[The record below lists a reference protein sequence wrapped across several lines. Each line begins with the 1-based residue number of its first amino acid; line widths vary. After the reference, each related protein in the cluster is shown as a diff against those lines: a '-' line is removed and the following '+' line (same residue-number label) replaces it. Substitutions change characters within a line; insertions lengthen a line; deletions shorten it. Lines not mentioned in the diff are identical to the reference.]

1 MEVINDS
8 TTMQS
13 RIDAVL
19 AAPIMEWD
27 FSPDIQ
33 WQPGDPLWKHPDERS
48 DEVID
53 YSGPALQMPHGWY
66 ASRPDVGGGNC
77 PRYMLEIVGYDDY
90 FAGTDRDGNVTY
102 EPYFGHDDTMDGA
115 LHLVDCDDCMVGL
128 GDDEV
133 NCWVCGKRVLMETKA
148 AIRAE
153 QKAQM
158 EQQAQIYWMS
168 WWNAMAGAN
177 DGLTMDRRI
186 LTVPRRSSRSNL
198 IEGLRANMS
207 VVDEIGHIEW
217 PSDPRIDFVEY
228 PAWDAGVTMQ
238 MYLQTAN
245 PEDAVIH
252 PYNGPLDP
260 NDPSLYVNNYH
271 INLDDPLPEQG
282 ALMYWSS
289 SQRRWAEMRLREIMD
304 NQEPALPEVPR
315 ITLQE
320 TNPALYRPGYER
332 YFESENDN
340 VRTSPAERRRGH
352 GRAGAPRHRQG

>member
-77 PRYMLEIVGYDDY
+77 PRYIFEIVGYDDY
-90 FAGTDRDGNVTY
+90 FTGNDDQGNAQY
-102 EPYFGHDDTMDGA
+102 SEYFGHDDTMDGA
-115 LHLVDCDDCMVGL
+115 IHLVDCDDCQVGL

-133 NCWVCGKRVLMETKA
+133 NCWVCGKRVLMESKKA
-148 AIRAE
+148 LKLE
-153 QKAQM
+153 
-158 EQQAQIYWMS
+158 QAQAMERQTQIY
-168 WWNAMAGAN
+168 MAAFW
-177 DGLTMDRRI
+177 DEMQLPRHL
-186 LTVPRRSSRSNL
+186 LTVPRRSRHSGL
-198 IEGLRANMS
+198 IEGLRSQMT
-207 VVDEIGHIEW
+207 VVDEIAHIEW

-228 PAWDAGVTMQ
+228 ASWDASFTTQ
-238 MYLQTAN
+238 LFNLRSRT
-245 PEDAVIH
+245 EAVIH
-252 PYNGPLDP
+252 PYHGPLDI
-260 NDPSLYVNNYH
+260 NDPELYVSDYR
-271 INLDDPLPEQG
+271 INLDEPIPQQG

-289 SQRRWAEMRLREIMD
+289 AQRRWAEMRLQEIMA
-304 NQEPALPEVPR
+304 NPEPELPEVPR
-315 ITLQE
+315 LTLQE
-320 TNPALYRPGYER
+320 TNPDLYRPGYER
-332 YFESENDN
+332 YFESENNSDQGI
-340 VRTSPAERRRGH
+340 PRRRPSDRRQYP
-352 GRAGAPRHRQG
+352 GRP